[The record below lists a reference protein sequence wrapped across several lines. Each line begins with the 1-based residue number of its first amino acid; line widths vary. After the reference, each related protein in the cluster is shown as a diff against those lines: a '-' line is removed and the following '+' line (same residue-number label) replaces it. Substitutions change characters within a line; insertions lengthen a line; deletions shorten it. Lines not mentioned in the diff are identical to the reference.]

1 MLKLV
6 ALTVYLE
13 AAAFEGGSCV
23 FRDVKN
29 PETLPYKFC
38 GVFEPCSLYEIFL
51 GKFRLDLN
59 TSLKSVLKTLP
70 VRQGKSSASRTES
83 EMEVSCYI

>member
-1 MLKLV
+1 MLQLV

-29 PETLPYKFC
+29 LETLPYKFC
-38 GVFEPCSLYEIFL
+38 GVFELCSLY
-51 GKFRLDLN
+51 
-59 TSLKSVLKTLP
+59 
-70 VRQGKSSASRTES
+70 
-83 EMEVSCYI
+83 